1 MTACAPT
8 VTLVLDVAARRFRIL
23 VCRGPECG
31 DRRGSSA
38 IQAAFVAELAAQ
50 HVADRCEL
58 ATQSCFGR
66 CSQGP
71 NTLIRELPA
80 GPIAPPRFALADLPP
95 GRGGGPRLVTAL
107 YSRLDPSKVAAI
119 VAHHIVGGHVL
130 AACVEPPEPLAPVTV
145 PVSPDPSGEPR

>member
-1 MTACAPT
+1 LTARHPA
-8 VTLVLDVAARRFRIL
+8 VRLILDVAARRFRIL

-38 IQAAFVAELAAQ
+38 IQAAFAVELAAQ

-58 ATQSCFGR
+58 STQSCFGR

-71 NTLIRELPA
+71 NTLVRELPA

-107 YSRLDPSKVAAI
+107 YSRLEPGKVAAV
-119 VAHHIVGGHVL
+119 VAHHIVGGRVL
-130 AACVEPPEPLAPVTV
+130 AAYVEPPEPSAPV
-145 PVSPDPSGEPR
+145 PPPPDPSGEPR